1 MVFSSLYFIF
11 IFLPGV
17 TALYFAA
24 KKICPNKIIVR
35 NIILCLCSLFFYA
48 WGEPA
53 YILLML
59 LSILCNFFFAKSR
72 SKSVFI
78 LAIIFNLIFLFFFK
92 YLGFLIENLNKIL
105 SALSQQNT
113 QTSQTLQLKVPQ
125 LKLPIG
131 ISFYTFQAL
140 SYIIDVHRKK
150 VEPQKSLISLA
161 LYISLF
167 PQLIAGPIVR
177 YSDIEKAL
185 AQRNDDFDSL
195 IKGLKDFMIGLG
207 CKVILANNLALVAD
221 RFLDS
226 PSDSCTAILWLSAL
240 CYAFQIY
247 FDFAGYSR
255 MAIGLGKMFGF
266 DFPENFN
273 HPYCASSITDF
284 WRRWHITLSGWFRDY
299 VYIPL
304 GGNKVNILKH
314 IRNILITWLFTGFW
328 HGASWNFI
336 LWGLYYAI
344 LLIFE
349 KYTVLKVIKRLELLP
364 VENKSRRLLISLKVV
379 IRFAA
384 LFLILFGWILFRTVD
399 LSNLGLILQKM
410 FTSDGI
416 VLSAFVSQNADTCS
430 KLIFLI
436 PAVICSL
443 PIYKKIFVKSDES
456 TIVQNLELVW
466 AFIVFAVSVCLLVA
480 STYNPFI
487 YFRF

>member
-17 TALYFAA
+17 TVLYYAA
-24 KKICPNKIIVR
+24 IKLWPQKIIIR
-35 NIILCLCSLFFYA
+35 NSILCLCSLFFYA

-59 LSILCNFFFAKSR
+59 VSIICNFFLAKSSR
-72 SKSVFI
+72 KSVFV
-78 LAIIFNLIFLFFFK
+78 LAIIFNLAFLFFFK
-92 YLGFLIENLNKIL
+92 YLGFAVENLNRIF
-105 SALSQQNT
+105 S
-113 QTSQTLQLKVPQ
+113 LQLKVPQ

-150 VEPQKSLISLA
+150 VEPQKNLISLA

-185 AQRNDDFDSL
+185 AQRNDDFASL

-304 GGNKVNILKH
+304 GGNKVNIIRH

-336 LWGLYYAI
+336 LWGLYYAL

-349 KYTVLKVIKRLELLP
+349 KYTMLKLIKKVESLP
-364 VENKSRRLLISLKVV
+364 AENKSHRLLIPLKVAV
-379 IRFAA
+379 RFAA
-384 LFLILFGWILFRTVD
+384 LFLIFFGWILFRTVD

-410 FTSDGI
+410 FASDRI

-456 TIVQNLELVW
+456 TTVQNLELVW

>member
-11 IFLPGV
+11 VFLPGV

-24 KKICPNKIIVR
+24 KKICPQKIIIR
-35 NIILCLCSLFFYA
+35 NSLLCLCSLFFYA

-59 LSILCNFFFAKSR
+59 VSILCNFFFAKSR
-72 SKSVFI
+72 RKSVFV
-78 LAIIFNLIFLFFFK
+78 LAIVFNLAFLFFFK
-92 YLGFLIENLNKIL
+92 YLGFAVENLNRL
-105 SALSQQNT
+105 FS
-113 QTSQTLQLKVPQ
+113 LQLNVPK
-125 LKLPIG
+125 LELPIG

-150 VEPQKSLISLA
+150 VEAQKNLVSLA
-161 LYISLF
+161 LYICLF

-185 AQRNDDFDSL
+185 SQRNDNFDNL
-195 IKGLKDFMIGLG
+195 IKGLKDFMLGLG

-226 PSDSCTAILWLSAL
+226 PGDSCTAILWLSAL

-247 FDFAGYSR
+247 FDFGGYSR

-273 HPYCASSITDF
+273 YPYCASSVTDF
-284 WRRWHITLSGWFRDY
+284 WRRWHMTLSGWFRDY

-304 GGNKVNILKH
+304 GGNKVSVLKH
-314 IRNILITWLFTGFW
+314 IRNILLTWLFTGFW

-336 LWGLYYAI
+336 FWGLYYAI

-349 KYTVLKVIKRLELLP
+349 KYTVLKLVNKPKKGLLLLKP
-364 VENKSRRLLISLKVV
+364 VLRIASLFF
-379 IRFAA
+379 IY
-384 LFLILFGWILFRTVD
+384 FGWILFRTVD
-399 LSNLGLILQKM
+399 LANLGIILQKM
-410 FTSDGI
+410 FTPDGI
-416 VLSAFVSQNADTCS
+416 SLLAFVSQNADTCS
-430 KLIFLI
+430 KLVFLL
-436 PAVICSL
+436 PALVCSL
-443 PIYKKIFVKSDES
+443 PIYKKIFSGAETK
-456 TIVQNLELVW
+456 TAIQNLELAW
-466 AFIVFAVSVCLLVA
+466 AFIVFVVSVCLLVA